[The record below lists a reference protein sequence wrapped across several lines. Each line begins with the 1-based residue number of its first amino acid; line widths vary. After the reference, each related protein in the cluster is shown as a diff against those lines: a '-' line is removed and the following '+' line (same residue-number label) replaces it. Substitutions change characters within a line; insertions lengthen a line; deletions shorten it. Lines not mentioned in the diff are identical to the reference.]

1 MCSIAAFLLL
11 VMMLFLP
18 PGSDIYIFSTGGKMI
33 LEGKIPYKDFIDSKS
48 PGIFYL
54 YAGIHAAFG
63 YALEAVRIFDLLY
76 HIVSLAFFYLLLKR
90 YLNDTRIASL
100 SVLIYA
106 LWYVSSGIWSTA
118 QSESFALLPT
128 LAIIW
133 SVQKSLDTT
142 SQKNI
147 PLYALAAGIATI
159 LLISLK
165 FTLLYPVVIA
175 IGIVWWY
182 HSSKKA
188 GLLYSVVIGL
198 LVTSSAIFFYWWLG
212 DTGAKE
218 NFVLMMDWLGGY
230 SSLNPFNDLRTYTI
244 IFFEGFPQRLLTYYS
259 PTFIV
264 LGVIGIYLFFGKND
278 LDKKDTLVS
287 SIFSTHLLLQLAVGI
302 LTILFERKNIPHHFS
317 RSFWAFTPFIAV
329 GMIALWDTVY
339 RSWAKL
345 KDSDIFTRLSKRT
358 IYLAIVALL
367 LLATPI
373 IKTYSEAF
381 SFMLLDVT
389 GYKSESID
397 FYDYIG
403 AESQL
408 DKLQLYLSEN
418 MNPGDSFFVWGLITG
433 LHSRMN
439 IPPPTIMLSNIQLRS
454 AWTSDTLKNL
464 VLQQLQVSPPT
475 YIIIE
480 SGDYHTN
487 LIGTLYDSYGAY
499 LVWEE
504 FLSFVDDNY
513 IREYEMPTFT
523 LFKRI

>member
-1 MCSIAAFLLL
+1 
-11 VMMLFLP
+11 MMLFLP

-33 LEGKIPYKDFIDSKS
+33 LDGKIPYKDFIDSKP

-54 YAGIHAAFG
+54 YAGIHWIFG
-63 YALEAVRIFDLLY
+63 QELVSVRIFDVLY
-76 HIVSLAFFYLLLKR
+76 HIVSLSFFYLLLKW

-128 LAIIW
+128 LVIIW
-133 SVQKSLDTT
+133 AVQKSLVT
-142 SQKNI
+142 SSLNKI
-147 PLYALAAGIATI
+147 LLYALAAGTATI

-165 FTLLYPVVIA
+165 FTLLYPVVLA
-175 IGIVWWY
+175 IGILLWY

-188 GLLYSVVIGL
+188 ALLYSFVVGL
-198 LVTSSAIFFYWWLG
+198 LVASSALYFYWWLG

-218 NFVLMMDWLGGY
+218 NFALIMDWLGGY
-230 SSLNPFNDLRTYTI
+230 SSLNPFDDLRTFTI
-244 IFFEGFPQRLLTYYS
+244 IFFEGFQQRLLTYYS

-264 LGVIGIYLFFGKND
+264 LGVIGVYLFFSKNN

-287 SIFSTHLLLQLAVGI
+287 SIFSTHLLLQLTVGI
-302 LTILFERKNIPHHFS
+302 LTILFERKNIHYHFS
-317 RSFWAFTPFIAV
+317 RSFWALAPFIAV
-329 GMIALWDTVY
+329 AIINAWVIVEG
-339 RSWAKL
+339 SWAKL
-345 KDSDIFTRLSKRT
+345 KDSDIFTRLTKRI
-358 IYLAIVALL
+358 IYLAIVVLL
-367 LLATPI
+367 LLGTPI

-381 SFMLLDVT
+381 SFMLLDIT
-389 GYKSESID
+389 GYNSESIS
-397 FYDYIG
+397 FYDHIG

-408 DKLQLYLSEN
+408 DELQMYLSKN
-418 MNPGDSFFVWGLITG
+418 LKSSDTFFTWGTIIG

-439 IPPPTIMLSNIQLRS
+439 TPPPTIMLSNLQLRS

-464 VLQQLQVSPPT
+464 VLRQLQASPPA
-475 YIIIE
+475 YIIVE
-480 SGDYHTN
+480 SGDYYPN

-504 FLSFVDDNY
+504 FLLFVDDNY
-513 IREYEMPTFT
+513 VREYEMPNFT

>member
-1 MCSIAAFLLL
+1 
-11 VMMLFLP
+11 
-18 PGSDIYIFSTGGKMI
+18 MI
-33 LEGKIPYKDFIDSKS
+33 LDGKIPYKDFIDSKP

-54 YAGIHAAFG
+54 YAGIHAVFG
-63 YALEAVRIFDLLY
+63 CGLEAVRLFDLLY
-76 HIVSLAFFYLLLKR
+76 HIVSLSFFYLLLKR

-128 LAIIW
+128 LVIIW

-142 SQKNI
+142 SRKNI
-147 PLYALAAGIATI
+147 LLYALAAGITTI

-175 IGIVWWY
+175 IGILWWY

-188 GLLYSVVIGL
+188 ALLYSFVIGL
-198 LVTSSAIFFYWWLG
+198 LIALSTIYFYLWLG

-230 SSLNPFNDLRTYTI
+230 SSLNPFDDLRTFTI
-244 IFFEGFPQRLLTYYS
+244 IFLEGFPQRLLTYYS

-264 LGVIGIYLFFGKND
+264 LGVIGIYLFFGKNNF
-278 LDKKDTLVS
+278 DKKDTLVS
-287 SIFSTHLLLQLAVGI
+287 SIFSTHLLLQLAIGI
-302 LTILFERKNIPHHFS
+302 LTILFERKNILHHFS
-317 RSFWAFTPFIAV
+317 CSFWAFTPFIAV
-329 GMIALWDTVY
+329 GMIAVCDTVY
-339 RSWAKL
+339 RSWMKL
-345 KDSDIFTRLSKRT
+345 KDLDIFTRLTKRI
-358 IYLAIVALL
+358 IYLVIAVLL
-367 LLATPI
+367 LLSTPI

-381 SFMLLDVT
+381 SFMLLDLA

-397 FYDYIG
+397 FYDHVG
-403 AESQL
+403 AQSQL
-408 DKLQLYLSEN
+408 DELQLYLSEN
-418 MNPGDSFFVWGLITG
+418 MNPGDSFFVWGTIIG

-439 IPPPTIMLSNIQLRS
+439 IPPPTIMLSNLQLRS

-464 VLQQLQVSPPT
+464 VLQQLQVAPPA
-475 YIIIE
+475 YIIVE
-480 SGDYHTN
+480 SGDHHPN
-487 LIGTLYDSYGAY
+487 LIGTIYDSYGAY

-504 FLSFVDDNY
+504 FLSFVDDKY